1 MAWSTKHHHVQRLNV
16 NNSNSGGGGG
26 LGVDSKDEMMIEL
39 DNDETTLQESP
50 TNHHQQHQSQAGV
63 LYRENLVVLDHENHL
78 WHVVVKGLHVK
89 DGCEVQTQWTGTSG
103 PMSAMAWKEDLLVF
117 GDSDVENVELLQVVR
132 FGRNSKCP
140 ILSPTGRFHRTGVAS
155 RRGVGLESAQ
165 IDLLVQIA
173 SGCDRYASGGFE
185 PARKWRASFADH
197 RRLRPNLRR
206 RLFDVGVEQ
215 RAPNC
220 RPTVLSDALVDQFDQ
235 VGQIYTA
242 GTGRVRPAATVG
254 RNDRRTSG
262 QEFDRR
268 IRTFA
273 SGGTVALSGRPA
285 VVWPGLFESGWPVPA
300 SCPTVG
306 RTVGSEFL
314 DRRPRRART
323 VVERDGP
330 TAELSRLFVPVG
342 PVQTSRMGYVEQQF
356 ELGRRWSAPDAQPRR
371 HAGVARSVGRGGG
384 IAAGRNRR
392 SHPRRHPLRKR
403 SPSLPAGR

>member
-1 MAWSTKHHHVQRLNV
+1 
-16 NNSNSGGGGG
+16 
-26 LGVDSKDEMMIEL
+26 MMIEL

-89 DGCEVQTQWTGTSG
+89 DGCEVQTQWTGTS
-103 PMSAMAWKEDLLVF
+103 
-117 GDSDVENVELLQVVR
+117 VENVELLQVVR

-242 GTGRVRPAATVG
+242 GTGRVRPTATVG
-254 RNDRRTSG
+254 RNDRPTSG
-262 QEFDRR
+262 QEFHRP
-268 IRTFA
+268 IPTFRFL
-273 SGGTVALSGRPA
+273 GEKFGCLGEPA
-285 VVWPGLFESGWPVPA
+285 VVWAGTGSIWVAGACLI
-300 SCPTVG
+300 CPNWW
-306 RTVGSEFL
+306 
-314 DRRPRRART
+314 AK
-323 VVERDGP
+323 
-330 TAELSRLFVPVG
+330 
-342 PVQTSRMGYVEQQF
+342 
-356 ELGRRWSAPDAQPRR
+356 
-371 HAGVARSVGRGGG
+371 RG
-384 IAAGRNRR
+384 
-392 SHPRRHPLRKR
+392 K
-403 SPSLPAGR
+403 